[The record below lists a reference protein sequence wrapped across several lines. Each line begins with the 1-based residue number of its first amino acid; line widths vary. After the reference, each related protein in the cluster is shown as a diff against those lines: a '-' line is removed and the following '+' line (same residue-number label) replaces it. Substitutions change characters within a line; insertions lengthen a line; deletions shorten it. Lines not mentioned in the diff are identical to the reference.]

1 MTLARIHIER
11 LGAGRPRAALLQ
23 KRNGDERFVMVVVA
37 LSLGALSWGML
48 VISDRLLGD
57 KDE

>member
-1 MTLARIHIER
+1 MAM
-11 LGAGRPRAALLQ
+11 
-23 KRNGDERFVMVVVA
+23 NDFVMVVVA

-57 KDE
+57 QGE

>member
-1 MTLARIHIER
+1 MNE
-11 LGAGRPRAALLQ
+11 
-23 KRNGDERFVMVVVA
+23 FVMVVVM

-48 VISDRLLGD
+48 VISGRLLRD